1 MVSNSGIPFVNHSR
15 MKTAYSEL
23 LNAIQSA
30 RSGTFVWALA
40 PSGSGKSEIRQAILP
55 ALAGKQSC
63 WPAGTLPLISV
74 RAMANDRGKFNSKDL
89 TLRMHHAVVAPDFGW
104 LESKDR
110 SISTDAHHLQ
120 AEVEVNSELWRK
132 VRATHSQPRLQHS
145 FEAVAKQR
153 QLKYIFLEEAATL
166 TMVHLH
172 QSSYGY
178 MSNLVR
184 LIEEIGCVM
193 VMLANHTAESLW
205 AGHPDVWNRS
215 RFVYIRPYNLS
226 NPQDERD
233 FVAVLKGMGQSFRL
247 EDPKVLVK
255 NVDLMYA
262 NGAGVFGP
270 TIDVVHRAELRRKNE
285 GASTITEAHLHAS
298 SSSERDLGTVWSSVH
313 AFNKLADQKPLNG
326 AKRIADFLKRVGT
339 GGPES

>member
-1 MVSNSGIPFVNHSR
+1 MR
-15 MKTAYSEL
+15 TAYSEL
-23 LNAIQSA
+23 LNAIQGA
-30 RSGTFVWALA
+30 RAGTFVWALA

-63 WPAGTLPLISV
+63 WPDGTLPLISV

-89 TLRMHHAVVAPDFGW
+89 TLRLHHAVVVPDFGW
-104 LESKDR
+104 LETKDR

-120 AEVEVNSELWRK
+120 AEAEVNNELWKK
-132 VRATHSQPRLQHS
+132 VRATQSQPKLQHS
-145 FEAVAKQR
+145 FESVAKQR

-172 QSSYGY
+172 QTSYGY

-233 FVAVLKGMGQSFRL
+233 FIAVLKGMGQSFRL

-285 GASTITEAHLHAS
+285 GASSITEAHLHAS

-313 AFNKLADQKPLNG
+313 AFNKLANQKPLSG